1 VSFGV
6 HFSGTQR
13 NHLKNEDTQ
22 IDFISSTRK
31 DVTQWVKKI
40 NGIIKPSNKKQF

>member
-13 NHLKNEDTQ
+13 NNAKNEDTQ

-40 NGIIKPSNKKQF
+40 KGIIKPNKKQF